1 MSATTH
7 LPTTRAQA
15 DALFRHLVRSE
26 RALFRALGHHPRD
39 LQRALLLVR
48 DAAAEGRLGR
58 LLPTTEPA
66 HEGAILAS
74 LAAVAG
80 GSDLRRIRAAFRALG
95 RARITRKALVLL
107 ASGPLSDP
115 VLQALDATFALRNGL
130 LDANLGLVKGR
141 VERLLN
147 RGGGSTCASLSAE
160 ACQEGSL
167 ALQSAIDRFQPRL
180 GFAFS
185 TFAVPGVDAAIR
197 EARTN
202 LRGNLRLSEGDRRK
216 LTAMLRAET
225 RLLQQLH
232 REPTLDE
239 IAQALGLPLAEV
251 ATVRQASWAESRFDL
266 TAEEAEA
273 DGTATPREPH
283 SEETEETRLATV
295 ARSEAQAALN
305 LAMQRLSRHQARI
318 LELRFGLDG
327 GGERTRSQI
336 AASLNLPVSRVT
348 LLEAKA
354 IQRMQQ
360 GLGLHAHRET
370 CCV

>member
-1 MSATTH
+1 
-7 LPTTRAQA
+7 
-15 DALFRHLVRSE
+15 
-26 RALFRALGHHPRD
+26 
-39 LQRALLLVR
+39 
-48 DAAAEGRLGR
+48 
-58 LLPTTEPA
+58 
-66 HEGAILAS
+66 
-74 LAAVAG
+74 
-80 GSDLRRIRAAFRALG
+80 
-95 RARITRKALVLL
+95 LVLL